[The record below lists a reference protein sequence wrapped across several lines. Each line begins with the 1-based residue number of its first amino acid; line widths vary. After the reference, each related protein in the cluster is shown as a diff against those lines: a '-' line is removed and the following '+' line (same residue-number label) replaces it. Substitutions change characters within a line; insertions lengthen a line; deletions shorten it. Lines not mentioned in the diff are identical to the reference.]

1 MKYVKLF
8 EDWIDSVEDDPELM
22 ELEQEEYDEYYDVD
36 MEDDED
42 MEDDVDMED
51 EEYPD
56 DEWDSNWSDS
66 FPHRFA
72 SKPPLK

>member
-1 MKYVKLF
+1 MGNVKLF
-8 EDWIDSVEDDPELM
+8 EEWIDSVEDDPELM
-22 ELEQEEYDEYYDVD
+22 EMEQEEYDEYYDED
-36 MEDDED
+36 MKDED
-42 MEDDVDMED
+42 MEDEDMED
-51 EEYPD
+51 EDYPD